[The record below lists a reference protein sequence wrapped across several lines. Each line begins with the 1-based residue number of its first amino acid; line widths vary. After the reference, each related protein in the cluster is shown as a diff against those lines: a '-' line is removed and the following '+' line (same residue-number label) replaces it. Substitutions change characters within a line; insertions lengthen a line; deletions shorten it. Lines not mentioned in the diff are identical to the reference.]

1 MERGKESKRRAVR
14 KHIGDHDKA
23 QGGRMESGKGN
34 SMENRS
40 KPLGEHKETVYV
52 RAGWRAFWRAA
63 PKPHGDQEKITMGT
77 PWRAVRG
84 KP

>member
-23 QGGRMESGKGN
+23 QGGRMEKGKGN

-52 RAGWRAFWRAA
+52 RAGGRAFWGAA
-63 PKPHGDQEKITMGT
+63 LLQHGEQEGI
-77 PWRAVRG
+77 A
-84 KP
+84 